1 MYNFC
6 LVYVLNINSEV
17 THLSN
22 YFNKSIEIPIV
33 MVSEVGL
40 YSIFFFK
47 ILLNYSEIL
56 FK

>member
-1 MYNFC
+1 MY
-6 LVYVLNINSEV
+6 LNINSEV

-40 YSIFFFK
+40 YSIFFLK
-47 ILLNYSEIL
+47 YC
-56 FK
+56 